1 VEPSVEKLKVEPRM
15 ANGILSSANKTF
27 KVTKLSLKLQGTNI
41 FQYQELKCILEKT
54 REMMRIKKLLLP
66 LIMSQQT
73 PKQELTKD
81 LLDNQPTMETMAT
94 QLAMLFQVDLNSPT
108 QIKELVNGG
117 KLVSTN
123 HIWLIESRFSTE
135 EIAAVIDL
143 QEPRSMLIVN
153 SVDQLQVVQEMDNGM
168 RSNAQNQSWVEK

>member
-1 VEPSVEKLKVEPRM
+1 
-15 ANGILSSANKTF
+15 
-27 KVTKLSLKLQGTNI
+27 
-41 FQYQELKCILEKT
+41 
-54 REMMRIKKLLLP
+54 
-66 LIMSQQT
+66 MSQQI
-73 PKQELTKD
+73 PKQESTKD
-81 LLDNQPTMETMAT
+81 LSDNQPTMETMAT

-108 QIKELVNGG
+108 QIKELANGG

-123 HIWLIESRFSTE
+123 HTWLIESRFSTE

-168 RSNAQNQSWVEK
+168 RSNAQNQ